1 MVLLPIIV
9 LEIMIDLIFVWL
21 QRNLKIMVNMG
32 LSAKQEKDNRVQH
45 IKKEVAEM
53 IKLRIPVMKS
63 KVCLCNIMLVFFF
76 YQECMLSLLEFGG
89 FKPSCEVVIVP

>member
-1 MVLLPIIV
+1 MRQVISGFPPIIV
-9 LEIMIDLIFVWL
+9 LEIVIDLIVVWL

-45 IKKEVAEM
+45 IKREVAEM

-63 KVCLCNIMLVFFF
+63 KVCLCNIMLVFFSTRSA
-76 YQECMLSLLEFGG
+76 CCL
-89 FKPSCEVVIVP
+89 C